1 MPALGAGAF
10 RALDAPALALE
21 FCELPFQ
28 LLEGIALVLQLRAQD
43 AQALVPGFDFLI
55 EFDLV
60 GMADQANPALVDG
73 RLFLKSPIFIG
84 AVVDCLR
91 RDPSGRGVRREVPVR
106 DARPGGADLDQPPPR
121 AKAMPLQDVYYQY
134 SYFTPLRQPDLRAAN
149 VSSGGPCGRIA
160 AADSRARAMLSFGGV
175 AYVKGL

>member
-1 MPALGAGAF
+1 MPALGVGAF

-91 RDPSGRGVRREVPVR
+91 RDPSGRGVRIV
-106 DARPGGADLDQPPPR
+106 
-121 AKAMPLQDVYYQY
+121 
-134 SYFTPLRQPDLRAAN
+134 
-149 VSSGGPCGRIA
+149 
-160 AADSRARAMLSFGGV
+160 
-175 AYVKGL
+175 